1 MKKLI
6 DFFIQRSF
14 VVNIISA
21 FIMIAGVV
29 ALSSMQRDLIPPFQW
44 QMVNVNVTLPGAT
57 PREMEQFVTFPIE
70 EATRGLR
77 GVEKVESSSSA
88 GFTNIR
94 YFFASDFEEM
104 GEASDVIQ
112 ARLNSIRSQLPDSI
126 LSMTVERAQVN
137 EIFLF
142 WLGVE
147 NFQET
152 NSDHRVLINNLAQK
166 ILDIPGVVNVNKGF
180 RERHIS
186 IEFDPEKLKAAEISL
201 SRARMT
207 VDEVLRVGPIG
218 ETLINENRISVSLE
232 RSVTDI
238 EQISKLPIRSNRSGQ
253 SLLLKDIATI
263 EYRLEDR
270 PSAQYI
276 NAREG
281 TFLVVLKDIN
291 SDTIDLKPQV
301 LELVDQFNA
310 EQDQL
315 KVVTLMD
322 GPRFL
327 EQQIDVLLKN
337 GLLGMLLVI
346 LVLMFFLNFRSAA
359 MTALG
364 LATAYTGT
372 FIVLYLAGI
381 NIDLLSIIGMIL
393 VVGILVDDAVIVT
406 ERYMSYLNSGM
417 PPAQA
422 ASASVQDLVI
432 PVSGTVIT
440 TIVAF
445 APMIFMKSEISHIL
459 FAVPLVVISS
469 LVLSWA
475 ESFFIL
481 PNHLSHFVKKPT
493 AGNARERVFSS
504 LVKAYEKVLFQF
516 LRFRYLV
523 MVGLVGI
530 LILGGFIGAKHMKH
544 DFKLN
549 INSEYVTIYAV
560 LKESDSVDS
569 TYQKIKGL
577 EEFLRS
583 FPEDE
588 IQNVY
593 TNIGKVWIQGKNM
606 EGVRYA
612 QINGYLNAQVA
623 YPSELKKKIQLLV
636 DEKIKEVN
644 NDDFERLYSTIERQG
659 QNEEKG
665 QMVSVRIRGGDR
677 VSFEQ
682 IESSLSTSIAALDEV
697 QEYIPDLE
705 RMQKSWVFSPNL
717 LALARYQMG
726 TFDLSSQMRGVF
738 APHLIQETR
747 IDGENL
753 GVYTRVKADDDLE
766 FQRLLD
772 LEVMTPSGIGVPL
785 SYLGKWKQESSLKEI
800 NHFDGMRNLTMDF
813 SVKEGSN
820 INAALSAVETLLQ
833 QKRNEFP
840 SYEITVANAN
850 EQEVKSQAWAL
861 KVAVVCIVAVLLVIA
876 LVLGSLTQPLLV
888 GLPIPFALVGII
900 LALYLHDMPLGLM
913 ALVGL
918 IGTVGVGVNASL
930 VMVDQMN
937 QNTKAS
943 SQRLTRQTIIE
954 GASSRFRAIFLTTLT
969 TLAGV
974 FPMAYAIG
982 GESGFTQPLAFA
994 LGWGISASTL
1004 LTLFALPALLEV
1016 REDILSLM
1024 GKITHRWKKKD
1035 PAQELTSSGQDLSEQ
1050 SRSIGA
1056 DKVILPPPWERAST
1070 ETDKSDSTPRQ

>member
-1 MKKLI
+1 MKKII

-14 VVNIISA
+14 VVNIVSA
-21 FIMIAGVV
+21 FIMIAGIV

-44 QMVNVNVTLPGAT
+44 QMVNVNAVLPGAT

-88 GFTNIR
+88 GLTSIR
-94 YFFASDFEEM
+94 YFFASDFDEM
-104 GEASDVIQ
+104 SEASDVIQ
-112 ARLNSIRSQLPDSI
+112 ARLNSIRSKLPESI
-126 LSMTVERAQVN
+126 MSLTVERAQVN

-147 NFQET
+147 KFQET
-152 NSDHRVLINNLAQK
+152 NTEHRVLINNLAQK
-166 ILDIPGVVNVNKGF
+166 ILDIPGVVNVDKGF

-186 IEFDPEKLKAAEISL
+186 IEFDPDKLKAAEISL
-201 SRARMT
+201 SRARMI

-232 RSVTDI
+232 RSVSDI
-238 EQISKLPIRSNRSGQ
+238 QKISLLPIRSNRSGQ
-253 SLLLKDIATI
+253 SLLLKDIAKI
-263 EYRLEDR
+263 EYRLEER

-276 NAREG
+276 NAYEG
-281 TFLVVLKDIN
+281 TSLVVLKDIN

-301 LELVDQFNA
+301 LKLVDQFNA

-315 KVVTLMD
+315 RVVTLMD

-372 FIVLYLAGI
+372 FIVLYLVGI

-417 PPAQA
+417 APAKA

-481 PNHLSHFVKKPT
+481 PNHLAHFVKKPT
-493 AGNARERVFSS
+493 SDNARERAFAS
-504 LVKAYEKVLFQF
+504 LVKMYERVLSHF
-516 LRFRYLV
+516 LKYRYLV
-523 MVGLVGI
+523 MIGLMGI
-530 LILGGFIGAKHMKH
+530 LVLGGFVGAKHMKH

-549 INSEYVTIYAV
+549 INSEYVTIYAI
-560 LKESDSVDS
+560 LKESDSVAD
-569 TYQKIKGL
+569 TYQKVKKL

-583 FPEDE
+583 FPQEE

-593 TNIGKVWIQGKNM
+593 TNIGKVWIQGKSM

-612 QINGYLNAQVA
+612 QINGYLNTQVA
-623 YPSELKKKIQLLV
+623 YPSELKKKLQTLV
-636 DEKIKEVN
+636 DEKIKEMN
-644 NDDFERLYSTIERQG
+644 SDDFERLYSTIERQG
-659 QNEEKG
+659 QSEEKA

-682 IESSLSTSIAALDEV
+682 IENSLSSAITALEEV
-697 QEYIPDLE
+697 AEYVPDLE
-705 RMQKSWVFSPNL
+705 RMQQSWVFSPNL

-738 APHLIQETR
+738 APHLILETR

-753 GVYTRVKADDDLE
+753 GIFTRVKADDDLQ
-766 FQRLLD
+766 FKRLLD

-785 SYLGKWKQESSLKEI
+785 SFLGTWRQESSLKEI

-813 SVKEGSN
+813 SVQEGSN

-850 EQEVKSQAWAL
+850 EQEVKSQAWAI
-861 KVAVVCIVAVLLVIA
+861 KVALVCIAAVLLVIA

-930 VMVDQMN
+930 VMVDQLN
-937 QNTKAS
+937 QNVKAS
-943 SQRLTRQTIIE
+943 QKRLNRETIIA

-1016 REDILSLM
+1016 REDLLSFVRKM
-1024 GKITHRWKKKD
+1024 TSRRQD
-1035 PAQELTSSGQDLSEQ
+1035 RCELDVDIAPSKDLS
-1050 SRSIGA
+1050 SNS
-1056 DKVILPPPWERAST
+1056 DKVVKKEILTPAWQKKSILDE
-1070 ETDKSDSTPRQ
+1070 SDSSSRQ